1 MKESNFQLKEQR
13 LLSIKYDFNESF
25 ESDSIQLDISSN
37 IEIAKNE
44 EKQIAFVKLTMN
56 VFSTKEIK
64 DVPFKIS
71 VTNRGVFSWKDYDEK
86 ALETLLNYNA
96 PAILLSYQRSVVSQI
111 TAFSSI
117 TPLILPLFDFTKN

>member
-13 LLSIKYDFNESF
+13 LLSLKYDFNESF
-25 ESDSIQLDISSN
+25 ESDSMQLDISSN

-71 VTNRGVFSWKDYDEK
+71 VTNRGVFSWKDYDEQ

-96 PAILLSYQRSVVSQI
+96 PAILLSYQRSVISQI